1 MGNSS
6 LIKEQADL
14 NLFLQPKS
22 EVAIVPIEGQ
32 RLLTATKSDL
42 SEMASIIMEAADD
55 GMADPLDTLIIA
67 KKGLYVFESIVEG
80 MKGKCKLPEKGYERH
95 NVAMSERATGVQW
108 HYDTCND
115 PEWNELNAQKISI
128 DARLKIR
135 EAYLKGLKG
144 ETQIEASANEE
155 TGEAIEAHTI
165 FPAVRV
171 AGESL
176 ILSLK

>member
-1 MGNSS
+1 MKDLA
-6 LIKEQADL
+6 LIKQQNNL

-22 EVAIVPIEGQ
+22 EVATFPIENQ
-32 RLLTATKSDL
+32 ILLTASKAEL

-55 GMADPLDTLIIA
+55 GIADPLDTLIIA

-115 PEWNELNAQKISI
+115 PEWNELNSQRILI
-128 DARLKIR
+128 EARLKVR
-135 EAYLKGLKG
+135 EAYLKSLNCSIK
-144 ETQIEASANEE
+144 IESSVSEE